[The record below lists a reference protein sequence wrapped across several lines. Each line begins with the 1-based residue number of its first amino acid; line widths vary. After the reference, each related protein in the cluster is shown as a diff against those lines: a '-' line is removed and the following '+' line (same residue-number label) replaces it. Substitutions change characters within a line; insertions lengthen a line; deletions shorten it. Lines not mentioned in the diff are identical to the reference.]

1 MIRETLVLRA
11 GQSRFCFSFDLIE
24 LLTQSS
30 NRSPLFSGTCAIWE
44 PNKSAD
50 PRRIP
55 VTKPPMLEKLS
66 TNGRTP
72 STRLITKTIS
82 SDAKAANWSLYQN
95 RVSICMVLNQIYV
108 NDLKEKKKG

>member
-24 LLTQSS
+24 LLTQYS
-30 NRSPLFSGTCAIWE
+30 NRSPLFLGNCAIWG

-55 VTKPPMLEKLS
+55 VKKPPVLEKLS
-66 TNGRTP
+66 TYGRNP
-72 STRLITKTIS
+72 SPKLTMKTIS
-82 SDAKAANWSLYQN
+82 SEAKAANWH
-95 RVSICMVLNQIYV
+95 
-108 NDLKEKKKG
+108 